1 LYGAAAARHVIIAGP
16 MTDDTVDTVSPGRLQ
31 RLAGSVSPWVLA
43 LVVLGFLLPFV
54 SVSCAAPAGYGSG
67 GGGVTASY
75 SGMTLASGGGPKV
88 QPPDRELAK
97 GASRTEDSIDVQPML
112 LGALIL
118 LLGAVALVRHRN
130 RACLLATALLSGV
143 AAVLTV
149 AGVFVFASALAD
161 RVAAKLDALHVT
173 YNRADLVAV
182 EKSVYVLVFA
192 MVLVCV
198 LNLVA
203 GLRAPV

>member
-1 LYGAAAARHVIIAGP
+1 MAL
-16 MTDDTVDTVSPGRLQ
+16 TDTPESSPGRLQ
-31 RLAGSVSPWVLA
+31 RLASSVSPWVLA

-67 GGGVTASY
+67 GGGVTAGY
-75 SGMTLASGGGPKV
+75 SGMTLASGGDPKV
-88 QPPDRELAK
+88 QPADHALAA
-97 GASRTEDSIDVQPML
+97 GASHTEDSIDAQPLL

-118 LLGAVALVRHRN
+118 LVGALALVRHRN
-130 RACLLATALLSGV
+130 RACLLATALLSGG
-143 AAVLTV
+143 AAVLTA
-149 AGVFVFASALAD
+149 AGAFVFASALSD

-182 EKSVYVLVFA
+182 EKSVYALVAA
-192 MVLVCV
+192 MLLVCV